1 MSNIKL
7 GQIANLSFDAIPFLE
22 IPALVTK
29 IAPFGETVQGMV
41 RYPVTVTLSEKPSS
55 VMLGMTSYV
64 KIITEVQNEAL
75 AVPIDAIK
83 FDDEG
88 EYVMVFNE
96 SSNQQRRVSVES
108 GIIQGDQVVVTGDLT
123 VNQKVVIFVPKP
135 TDSGNPFERD

>member
-1 MSNIKL
+1 
-7 GQIANLSFDAIPFLE
+7 
-22 IPALVTK
+22 
-29 IAPFGETVQGMV
+29 
-41 RYPVTVTLSEKPSS
+41 
-55 VMLGMTSYV
+55 MLGMTSYV
-64 KIITEVQNEAL
+64 KIITEVQNESL